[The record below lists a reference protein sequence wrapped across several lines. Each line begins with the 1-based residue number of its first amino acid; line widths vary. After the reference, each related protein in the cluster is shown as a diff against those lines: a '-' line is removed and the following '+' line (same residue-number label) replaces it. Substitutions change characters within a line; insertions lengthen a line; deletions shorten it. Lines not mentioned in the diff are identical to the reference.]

1 MVATFIVI
9 PTAGYAA
16 FLSAINETWIDDGKK
31 ICAQTRAKVLAL
43 QYGIKIVF
51 GSKKL

>member
-1 MVATFIVI
+1 VATFIVI

-16 FLSAINETWIDDGKK
+16 LLSAINEAWIDGGKK
-31 ICAQTRAKVLAL
+31 ICAQTRAKILAP

-51 GSKKL
+51 GSKML